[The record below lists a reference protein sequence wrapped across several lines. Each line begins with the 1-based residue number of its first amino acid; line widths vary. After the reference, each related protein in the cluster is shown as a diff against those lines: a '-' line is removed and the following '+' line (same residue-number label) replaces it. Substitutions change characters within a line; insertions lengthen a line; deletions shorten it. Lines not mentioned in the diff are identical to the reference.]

1 MGCLHMTSWL
11 MVFALGAGPAL
22 AEGPEPS
29 AEQAAAQLLALQR
42 FIGKDELEP
51 PAAGLDSADCSV
63 RLLSAALHY
72 RREPD
77 SYRDAFFAALVIDDY
92 DDRAKGRY
100 NMVGANEAAA
110 VLESAM
116 VAPDGVTEESVRRVV
131 GFCALRDRNLWVST
145 PTHPRISLAR
155 MMRSA
160 ALVSL
165 LEGTDED
172 ALAIA
177 NAIDAQASAE
187 RGQ

>member
-1 MGCLHMTSWL
+1 MTPWL

-29 AEQAAAQLLALQR
+29 AGQATAQLLALQS
-42 FIGKDELEP
+42 FVGKDELEP
-51 PAAGLDSADCSV
+51 PTAGLDSSDCSV

-72 RREPD
+72 RREPER
-77 SYRDAFFAALVIDDY
+77 YRSAFFAALVIDDY
-92 DDRAKGRY
+92 EDRAKGRY
-100 NMVGANEAAA
+100 NMVAVGEAAA
-110 VLESAM
+110 LLESAM
-116 VAPDGVTEESVRRVV
+116 VAPDGATDERVRRVV

-145 PTHPRISLAR
+145 ETQPRISLAR
-155 MMRSA
+155 MVRGA

-177 NAIDAQASAE
+177 NAIDAHTSAGTG
-187 RGQ
+187 R